1 MTKSY
6 SIGLDLGGTKLACAL
21 VDHTGQILAFQK
33 ESILS
38 LKVDPKTGPTKIVGV
53 MGEMVAGMKKRFPEC
68 FKKGVFRGV
77 GLASAGPLNVE
88 LGEITHAANF
98 PGWKRVKI
106 QRLLEDEMRRRRIC
120 DRVEFQNDAIAA
132 SRAEGWIGGAQG
144 LRSFAVVT
152 IGTGIG
158 TGVIFRGHP
167 LQDRGMG
174 SELGH
179 LILNSMNIK
188 TAKDLDHHTVEGVAS
203 GTGILRRART
213 ELGLKV
219 ASVEELV
226 DLAEAQ
232 PLFDDA
238 ADALAALCYNLSI
251 GFNLEKI
258 LFSGGLIKVRHLYWN
273 RLKARYKALITEFN
287 PEFGCPLVV
296 AKAMNQAGVIG
307 AARLPYHTETDVKP
321 APKKGA
327 PGKKAATLTK
337 KKKPASPRR
346 RAARNAASGRQLEM
360 SGLS

>member
-1 MTKSY
+1 MKSY

-21 VDHTGQILAFQK
+21 VDESGQILAFQK
-33 ESILS
+33 ESILA
-38 LKVDPKTGPTKIVGV
+38 LKDDPKAGPQKIVNV
-53 MGEMVAGMKKRFPEC
+53 MGEMVAGMKNRFPEC
-68 FKKGVFRGV
+68 FKKSVFRGV
-77 GLASAGPLNVE
+77 GLASAGPLNVD

-106 QRLLEDEMRRRRIC
+106 LSLVESEMRNRKIC
-120 DRVEFQNDAIAA
+120 DRVDFQNDAIAA

-144 LRSFAVVT
+144 LKSFAVVT

-158 TGVIFRGHP
+158 TGVIFRDHP

-179 LILNSMNIK
+179 LILNSVHIK
-188 TAKDLDHHTVEGVAS
+188 DPRDLDHHTVEGIAS

-213 ELGLKV
+213 ELGLDV
-219 ASVEELV
+219 TSVEELV
-226 DLAEAQ
+226 DLPEAQ

-287 PEFGCPLVV
+287 PEFACPLVV
-296 AKAMNQAGVIG
+296 AKALNQAGVIG
-307 AARLPYHTETDVKP
+307 AARLPYHAEKP
-321 APKKGA
+321 SKKLAMSPKPTAKAKSVAKPGA
-327 PGKKAATLTK
+327 KKRPKSSPKSNPKSNLS
-337 KKKPASPRR
+337 PANS
-346 RAARNAASGRQLEM
+346 ASLN
-360 SGLS
+360 